1 MSAETP
7 HYFDY
12 LTPAKAAGIT
22 DEQLRIIKQM
32 FRSDYPGDDMLYE
45 LHILRAC
52 NAIRDGF
59 VTIQQVLAEARDRPA
74 SAA

>member
-1 MSAETP
+1 MIEHSE
-7 HYFDY
+7 YFDY
-12 LTPAKAAGIT
+12 LTPATAAGIT
-22 DEQLRIIKQM
+22 DDQLSIIKQM
-32 FRSDYPGDDMLYE
+32 FRTDYLTDDMLYE

-52 NAIRDGF
+52 NAVRDGF